1 MAVPFFFKE
10 HLLPLVNG
18 ELRWTEM
25 SDVKGFHNWYWV
37 FFLYKL
43 IFLTVFYQRRW
54 LPVVCHLRH
63 GDWRVPVAIAIAG
76 PAVANVAKSPMSGR
90 FISRVEFSWVLPG
103 FYRVLPGFTGFFFWG
118 TRFGWQSLWSRMETR
133 CRVGRSKRQRS
144 ELR

>member
-1 MAVPFFFKE
+1 MDGNERRKRISQLVLGFFFK
-10 HLLPLVNG
+10 
-18 ELRWTEM
+18 
-25 SDVKGFHNWYWV
+25 
-37 FFLYKL
+37 YKL

-103 FYRVLPGFTGFFFWG
+103 FYRVLPGFTGFFFGGGHEIWMAEPMEPDG
-118 TRFGWQSLWSRMETR
+118 DAVPSR
-133 CRVGRSKRQRS
+133 
-144 ELR
+144 